1 MSFRIEHDLI
11 GDEQVPED
19 AYYGIQTMRGLLSRS
34 GVFSSFSATTND
46 ALTQSSHSVLFLLK
60 PTT

>member
-34 GVFSSFSATTND
+34 GV
-46 ALTQSSHSVLFLLK
+46 LFFVVDGDDE
-60 PTT
+60 